1 VRFAVP
7 VAAREWA
14 ATAAR
19 LLLAGVWVW
28 AGVAKIGDPAAAVR
42 AVRAYRLLP
51 EWLAQGVGYGL
62 PFLELTLAA
71 LLLAGLAT
79 RLAAAVSAALLVVF
93 LAGVVSAAARGLQ
106 IECGCF
112 GGGGDLAAGQSTAYT
127 GEIVR
132 DAALLL
138 VALALARW
146 PRGRLAA
153 DAAVRARAE
162 SKVDTGRPGPRRTA
176 EARRRMAE
184 LAERRRREGERR
196 VRTAAAVAGVLLVAV
211 TGIGVG
217 VQAARA
223 SRPSGPVPQAVSV
236 AEGVT
241 VGRSSA
247 RLTIEIYEDPQCPAC
262 RQFELEAG
270 AAVADWVEAG
280 TAKVNY
286 HIISFLDGASTTR
299 YSSRAANAMYC
310 AADAGVFQRYHGLLF
325 VNQPAEGS
333 AGLTYDQLVQLGR
346 QAGATGDAFET
357 CVRNRPY
364 ADFVARISEQ
374 ASRDGVLGTP
384 TVLVDG
390 SPVQPVT
397 LAAVRAAVN
406 EAS

>member
-1 VRFAVP
+1 MRFAVP

-19 LLLAGVWVW
+19 LLLAGVWAW
-28 AGVAKIGDPAAAVR
+28 AGVAKIGDPAAAAR

-79 RLAAAVSAALLVVF
+79 RLAAVASAALLAVF
-93 LAGVVSAAARGLQ
+93 LAGMVSAAARGLQ

-127 GEIVR
+127 WEIVR

-146 PRGRLAA
+146 PRSRFAG
-153 DAAVRARAE
+153 DAAVRATAE
-162 SKVDTGRPGPRRTA
+162 SKVDSGRMGPRRTA

-196 VRTAAAVAGVLLVAV
+196 MRAAAVVAGVVLVAV

-217 VQAARA
+217 VQAART
-223 SRPSGPVPQAVSV
+223 SGPSGPVPQAVSV
-236 AEGVT
+236 ADGVT

-247 RLTIEIYEDPQCPAC
+247 RVTLDVYEDQQCPVC
-262 RQFELEAG
+262 RQFETEVG
-270 AAVADWVEAG
+270 AALADWVDSG

-286 HIISFLDGASTTR
+286 HVISFLDSASTTR
-299 YSSRAANAMYC
+299 YSSRAANALYC
-310 AADAGVFQRYHGLLF
+310 WADAGIFQRYHELLF
-325 VNQPAEGS
+325 ANQPAEGS

-346 QAGATGDAFET
+346 QAGATGDVFET

-390 SPVQPVT
+390 KPVQPVT
-397 LAAVRAAVN
+397 LAAVRAAVD
-406 EAS
+406 EAT